1 MTIDPKTF
9 LITGVSQ
16 GLGKAFAEAALGAGH
31 KVAGTVRTERAVRDF
46 EAMAPARAKAVVLDV
61 TDFEAIGPAVD
72 ELETAL
78 GPVDVLVNN
87 AGYGHEGVLE
97 ESSLDDLIRQFDV
110 NVFGA
115 VAMIKAIL
123 PKMRSRRRGH
133 IVNITSMAGIAGL
146 PGIAFYAGSKF
157 ALEGISEV
165 LSKELGGLGI
175 KVTALA
181 PGSFRTEWA
190 GSSMVRSGRSIPD
203 YDSLFTPIRKARER
217 NSGRQAGDPA
227 RAASVLLDLVE
238 AEDPPVH
245 LILGADALRL
255 VRDRTAAFLAELDAW
270 EALSLSTEYGEV
282 EALQ

>member
-31 KVAGTVRTERAVRDF
+31 KVAGTVRTERAVGDF
-46 EAMAPARAKAVVLDV
+46 EAMVPGRAKAVVLDV

-72 ELETAL
+72 DLETAL
-78 GPVDVLVNN
+78 GPIDVLVNN

-97 ESSLDDLIRQFDV
+97 ESPLEDLIRQFDV

-115 VAMIKAIL
+115 VAMIKAVL

-190 GSSMVRSGRSIPD
+190 GSSMVRSGRSIVD
-203 YDSLFTPIRKARER
+203 YDSLFTPIRRARQR
-217 NSGRQAGDPA
+217 NSGRQSGDPT

-238 AEDPPVH
+238 AENPPVH

-270 EALSLSTEYGEV
+270 EAVSLSTEYGEI

>member
-1 MTIDPKTF
+1 MTMTPKTL

-31 KVAGTVRTERAVRDF
+31 RVAGTVRTERAVGDF
-46 EAMAPARAKAVVLDV
+46 EAMAPGRAKAVVLDV

-78 GPVDVLVNN
+78 GPLDVLVNN
-87 AGYGHEGVLE
+87 AGYGHEGILE
-97 ESSLDDLIRQFDV
+97 ESPLDDLIRQFDV

-115 VAMIKAIL
+115 VAMIKAVL
-123 PKMRSRRRGH
+123 PNMRGRGRGH

-165 LSKELGGLGI
+165 LSKELRGLGI

-203 YDSLFTPIRKARER
+203 YDSLFAPIRQARER
-217 NSGRQAGDPA
+217 NSGRQSGDPA

-238 AEDPPVH
+238 AENPPVH

-270 EALSLSTEYGEV
+270 EAVSLSTEYGAV